1 MRKRNYTV
9 QELLEI
15 TSLWCR
21 EGDHFE
27 VTFIDAH
34 GSGSQQVTDAELA
47 QRHPNLPIG
56 LAAWCDM
63 YTFGPTKPH
72 TNVRAQPVNGYQDC
86 IVRRLLFLRTVGF
99 GPSTQCNHNFWHA
112 RQRYG

>member
-47 QRHPNLPIG
+47 QRHPNLPISSNS
-56 LAAWCDM
+56 CS
-63 YTFGPTKPH
+63 
-72 TNVRAQPVNGYQDC
+72 V
-86 IVRRLLFLRTVGF
+86 
-99 GPSTQCNHNFWHA
+99 
-112 RQRYG
+112 